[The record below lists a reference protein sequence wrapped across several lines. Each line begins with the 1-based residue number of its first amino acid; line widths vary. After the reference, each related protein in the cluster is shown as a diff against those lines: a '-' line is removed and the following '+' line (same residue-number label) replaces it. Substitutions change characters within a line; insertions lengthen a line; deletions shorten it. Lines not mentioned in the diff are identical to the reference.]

1 MNSRRCSLI
10 CVSIAEPTVE
20 RCLEALQGLDFA
32 EVRIDGMDVTVDD
45 VKRIFSKPSKLVATF
60 MSPGSGVKT
69 DKTVDDDTRKGLLMA
84 AIEAGARYVD
94 VEVQA
99 DEAYKRDIIQKA
111 RMHGCKVII
120 SFHDFQA
127 TPEKG
132 KLEEITALCF
142 KEGAD
147 IAKIACK
154 VSTVKDNIRLLG
166 LLDKDEYHG
175 RTVVI
180 GMGKKGRITRI
191 TAPLLGSP
199 FTFASHLKG
208 KETAAGQIEKNILR
222 EMIGLLRDE

>member
-1 MNSRRCSLI
+1 VI

-32 EVRIDGMDVTVDD
+32 EVRIDAMDVTVDD
-45 VKRIFSKPSKLVATF
+45 VKQIFSRPSRLVATF
-60 MSPGSGVKT
+60 MPAGSGART
-69 DKTVDDDTRKGLLMA
+69 DKTVDDDTRKELLMA

-94 VEVQA
+94 VEIQA
-99 DEAYKRDIIQKA
+99 EEAYKRDIMQKA

-127 TPEKG
+127 TPAKG
-132 KLEEITALCF
+132 KLEEIIALCF

-154 VSTVKDNIRLLG
+154 VSAVKDNIRLLG

-199 FTFASHLKG
+199 FTFASHSKG

-222 EMIGLLRDE
+222 DVIRLLRDE

>member
-1 MNSRRCSLI
+1 MI
-10 CVSIAEPTVE
+10 CVSIAEPTVR

-45 VKRIFSKPSKLVATF
+45 VKEIFSMPSRLVATF
-60 MSPGSGVKT
+60 MPASSGAKT
-69 DKTVDDDTRKGLLMA
+69 NKTVDDDTRKGLLMA

-99 DEAYKRDIIQKA
+99 EEAYKRDIIQKA
-111 RMHGCKVII
+111 RTHGCKVII

-127 TPEKG
+127 TPAKR

-154 VSTVKDNIRLLG
+154 VNAVKDNIRLLG

-180 GMGKKGRITRI
+180 GMGKEGRITRI

-199 FTFASHLKG
+199 FTFASHSKG
-208 KETAAGQIEKNILR
+208 RETAAGQIEKNVLKEI
-222 EMIGLLRDE
+222 MGLLRDE

>member
-1 MNSRRCSLI
+1 
-10 CVSIAEPTVE
+10 
-20 RCLEALQGLDFA
+20 
-32 EVRIDGMDVTVDD
+32 
-45 VKRIFSKPSKLVATF
+45 
-60 MSPGSGVKT
+60 MSAGPGAKT

-111 RMHGCKVII
+111 RIHGCKVII

-154 VSTVKDNIRLLG
+154 VKYSKRQHPSSWASRQGGISRKDSCDRNGEKRKNYENYRSSARQSFYFCF
-166 LLDKDEYHG
+166 DCE
-175 RTVVI
+175 
-180 GMGKKGRITRI
+180 GKRDRGGTDRKK
-191 TAPLLGSP
+191 
-199 FTFASHLKG
+199 HLK
-208 KETAAGQIEKNILR
+208 
-222 EMIGLLRDE
+222 RDDGVAQG

>member
-1 MNSRRCSLI
+1 LI

-20 RCLEALQGLDFA
+20 RCLETLQGLDFA
-32 EVRIDGMDVTVDD
+32 EVRIDGMDVTIDD
-45 VKRIFSKPSKLVATF
+45 VKRIFSRPVKLVATY
-60 MSPGSGVKT
+60 MPGPGAKT
-69 DKTVDDDTRKGLLMA
+69 DKIVDDDARKELLMA

-94 VEVQA
+94 VDVQA
-99 DEAYKRDIIQKA
+99 DEVYKRDIIQKA
-111 RMHGCKVII
+111 KMHGCKVII

-127 TPEKG
+127 TPEKR
-132 KLEEITALCF
+132 KLEEIAALCF

-154 VSTVKDNIRLLG
+154 VNTVKDNIRLLG
-166 LLDKDEYHG
+166 LLDKEEYHG

-199 FTFASHLKG
+199 FTFASIVKG

-222 EMIGLLRDE
+222 EMMGLLRDE

>member
-1 MNSRRCSLI
+1 MI

-32 EVRIDGMDVTVDD
+32 EVRIDGMDVTIDD
-45 VKRIFSKPSKLVATF
+45 VKRIFSRPVKLVATY
-60 MSPGSGVKT
+60 MPGPGAKT
-69 DKTVDDDTRKGLLMA
+69 DKIVDDDARKELLMA

-99 DEAYKRDIIQKA
+99 DEAYKRDIMQKA
-111 RMHGCKVII
+111 RMHDCKVII

-127 TPEKG
+127 TPTKG
-132 KLEEITALCF
+132 KLEEIIALCF

-154 VSTVKDNIRLLG
+154 VSAVKDNIRLLG

-199 FTFASHLKG
+199 FTFASHSKG

-222 EMIGLLRDE
+222 DVIRLLRDE

>member
-1 MNSRRCSLI
+1 VI

-32 EVRIDGMDVTVDD
+32 EVRIDAMDVTVDD
-45 VKRIFSKPSKLVATF
+45 VKQIFSRPSRLVATF
-60 MSPGSGVKT
+60 MPAGSGART
-69 DKTVDDDTRKGLLMA
+69 DKTVDDDTRKELLMA

-94 VEVQA
+94 VEIQA
-99 DEAYKRDIIQKA
+99 EEAYKRDIMQKA

-127 TPEKG
+127 TPTKG
-132 KLEEITALCF
+132 KLEEIIALCF

-154 VSTVKDNIRLLG
+154 VSAVKDNIRLLG

-199 FTFASHLKG
+199 FTFASHSKG

-222 EMIGLLRDE
+222 DVIRLLRDE

>member
-1 MNSRRCSLI
+1 MI
-10 CVSIAEPTVE
+10 CVSVAEQTVAG
-20 RCLEALQGLDFA
+20 CLEALRGLDFA
-32 EVRIDGMDVTVDD
+32 EVRIDAMDVTVDD
-45 VKRIFSKPSKLVATF
+45 VKLIFSRPSKLVATY
-60 MSPGSGVKT
+60 MSAGPGAKT
-69 DKTVDDDTRKGLLMA
+69 DKTVDDDTRKELLMA

-111 RMHGCKVII
+111 RIYGCKVII

-132 KLEEITALCF
+132 KLEETTALCF

-154 VSTVKDNIRLLG
+154 VNTVKDNIRLLG
-166 LLDKDEYHG
+166 LLDKEEYHG

-199 FTFASHLKG
+199 FTFASIVKG

-222 EMIGLLRDE
+222 EMMGLLRDE

>member
-1 MNSRRCSLI
+1 VI
-10 CVSIAEPTVE
+10 CVSIAEPTVR

-45 VKRIFSKPSKLVATF
+45 VKEIFSMPSRLVATF
-60 MSPGSGVKT
+60 MPASSGAKT
-69 DKTVDDDTRKGLLMA
+69 NKTVDDDTRKGLLMA

-99 DEAYKRDIIQKA
+99 EEAYKRDIIQKA
-111 RMHGCKVII
+111 RTHGCKVII

-127 TPEKG
+127 TPAKR

-154 VSTVKDNIRLLG
+154 VNAVKDNIRLLG

-180 GMGKKGRITRI
+180 GMGKEGRITRI

-199 FTFASHLKG
+199 FTFASHSKG
-208 KETAAGQIEKNILR
+208 RETAAGQIEKNVLKEI
-222 EMIGLLRDE
+222 MGLLRDE

>member
-1 MNSRRCSLI
+1 LI

-32 EVRIDGMDVTVDD
+32 EVRIDAMDVTVDD
-45 VKRIFSKPSKLVATF
+45 VKQIFSRPSRLVATF
-60 MSPGSGVKT
+60 MPAGFGTRT
-69 DKTVDDDTRKGLLMA
+69 DKIVDDGTRKELLMA

-99 DEAYKRDIIQKA
+99 DEEYKRDIMQKA
-111 RMHGCKVII
+111 RMHDCKVII

-127 TPEKG
+127 TPTKG
-132 KLEEITALCF
+132 KLEEIIALCF

-154 VSTVKDNIRLLG
+154 VSAVKDNIRLLG

-199 FTFASHLKG
+199 FTFASHSKG

-222 EMIGLLRDE
+222 DVIRLLRDE